1 MANRT
6 TEAKQGDIPMTL
18 DEILR
23 DLHALREDLLIF
35 ERKYNMPTEVFFQA
49 YSSGEEPADTAWV
62 LDWSEWAATYEL
74 LEERLGQY
82 RSGVTRLLKSA
93 QVSSLAQL
101 MERTARHEPVAVP
114 A

>member
-1 MANRT
+1 VVYRT
-6 TEAKQGDIPMTL
+6 TATDLGDTVMTL

-23 DLHALREDLLIF
+23 DLHALREDLLVF

-49 YSSGEEPADTAWV
+49 YSNGEEPADTAWV
-62 LDWSEWAATYEL
+62 LDWSEWAASYEL
-74 LEERLGQY
+74 LEERLAQY
-82 RSGVTRLLKSA
+82 RSGVTRLLKDA
-93 QVSSLAQL
+93 QVSSLSQL